1 MDLHSLHRPS
11 APAQQ
16 QAQQAAPVTTY
27 STKEEWAR
35 ATETDMSRELDKAR
49 SHAAH
54 WEGETVKM
62 DRIARDALEKL
73 HTKREAKKALKAE
86 HEAAR
91 KDADAWRTRYKE
103 LAEAHTRHAADT
115 QAQLAK
121 AAHNAR
127 EQEELNT
134 RDRRAAKEL
143 HDQAGQAQRAAKE
156 LHDQGQ
162 RAAKELHDQLG
173 QARDQL
179 AKARATIQQHEAERP
194 AVQERLQVGGDA
206 FRKLKAI
213 EPRVKQL
220 EGLEARAKQ
229 ADALEARVQQLEAD
243 KRDKRAKA
251 EQSRQLE
258 LDLLA
263 AKEKVRAATMDASA
277 KAVKTQACA
286 DMLAR
291 AEQVLKTCSQ
301 LYAAKNETSP
311 LALALRDTTANI
323 SQFLL
328 RLDQP

>member
-1 MDLHSLHRPS
+1 M
-11 APAQQ
+11 
-16 QAQQAAPVTTY
+16 
-27 STKEEWAR
+27 
-35 ATETDMSRELDKAR
+35 
-49 SHAAH
+49 
-54 WEGETVKM
+54 
-62 DRIARDALEKL
+62 
-73 HTKREAKKALKAE
+73 
-86 HEAAR
+86 
-91 KDADAWRTRYKE
+91 
-103 LAEAHTRHAADT
+103 
-115 QAQLAK
+115 
-121 AAHNAR
+121 
-127 EQEELNT
+127 
-134 RDRRAAKEL
+134 
-143 HDQAGQAQRAAKE
+143 
-156 LHDQGQ
+156 
-162 RAAKELHDQLG
+162 
-173 QARDQL
+173 
-179 AKARATIQQHEAERP
+179 
-194 AVQERLQVGGDA
+194 QERLQVGGDA

>member
-134 RDRRAAKEL
+134 RDR
-143 HDQAGQAQRAAKE
+143 RAAKE